1 MKDIFP
7 LTDPIVVLFFI
18 SLIILFVPVVFY
30 KIKLPSLV
38 GLIIVGAIVGPLG
51 FNLLLRNSAIIHF
64 GTVGLLYIMFI
75 SGLETDLSDF
85 KKNKH
90 RSIVFGLLTFAIPM
104 FIGTLTTLFI
114 LRYNLKSSVLLASMY
129 ASHTLIAYPIIS
141 KMKLSKNQAVTITVG
156 GTIITNIL
164 SLLILSVIA
173 TATRG
178 TLDTVF
184 WIMLGVK
191 TTIFLLVSFFIIP
204 GICRWFFH
212 KIENQGG
219 SQFIFVL
226 SVIFGVS
233 FLAKITGIEPI
244 IGAFIAG
251 IILNEFILP
260 ESPLLDKLT
269 FTGNTIFIPYF
280 LISVGMLIDVRV
292 LVSDYRSW
300 VIGIT
305 MVVVATLCK
314 YIAALLTQKI
324 FSYSREERFLMFGLS
339 NAQAASTLA
348 AVMVG
353 YELGIFDI
361 IILNG
366 TIFMIMVTIFVSTYI
381 TDRFSRKI
389 ARRSETQFTSDNTG
403 TFLISIANPV
413 TAERLLDTTI
423 LLSNKNSVINALS
436 IVNDDY
442 NTSQNIISSK
452 KFHDLLQEK
461 NITANRVINSV
472 IRVDINVA
480 GGIIRASKELQT
492 RTLVVG
498 QNRKEKVSDLLF
510 GSMMSKL
517 IDQHPYRI
525 IMCNIKKSINS
536 LKKVY
541 FFLPIMIQQEYNFID
556 LFNMMLLIPINLK
569 VPLQILCG
577 ETCRTDLAQLDI
589 KIEITYSTLPEKVSY
604 LELRDRIQDDEL
616 LILFTAR
623 KESVSWSKETLAIN
637 DFVKRYFTDKNII
650 QVYPDRDPE
659 IKETEFFE

>member
-7 LTDPIVVLFFI
+7 LTDPIVVLFVI

-30 KIKLPSLV
+30 KIKLPALV
-38 GLIIVGAIVGPLG
+38 GLIIVGAIAGPLG

-104 FIGTLTTLFI
+104 LIGTLTTLCI

-129 ASHTLIAYPIIS
+129 ASHTLIAYPVIS

-184 WIMLGVK
+184 WMMLGVK
-191 TTIFLLVSFFIIP
+191 TTIFLLVSFFVIP

-260 ESPLLDKLT
+260 ESPLHDKLT

-300 VIGIT
+300 FVGMT

-314 YIAALLTQKI
+314 YIPALLTQKL
-324 FSYSREERFLMFGLS
+324 FSYSREERFLIFGLS
-339 NAQAASTLA
+339 NAQAAATLA

-353 YELGIFDI
+353 YELGIFDK

-381 TDRFSRKI
+381 TDKFSRKI
-389 ARRSETQFTSDNTG
+389 ARRTEKQVSSSNTG

-436 IVNDDY
+436 IVNDDQ
-442 NTSQNIISSK
+442 NTSQNIITSK

-461 NITANRVINSV
+461 KITANRVINSV
-472 IRVDINVA
+472 IRVDINIA

-492 RTLVVG
+492 QTLVVG

-517 IDQHPYRI
+517 IDQHPSRI
-525 IMCNIKKSINS
+525 IMCNLKKSINS
-536 LKKVY
+536 FKKVY
-541 FFLPIMIQQEYNFID
+541 FFLPVMIQQEYNFID
-556 LFNMMLLIPINLK
+556 LFNMILLIPINLK

-577 ETCRTDLAQLDI
+577 ETCLSALAKLDM
-589 KIEITYSTLPEKVSY
+589 KIEISYSTLPEKASY

-616 LILFTAR
+616 LIFFTAR
-623 KESVSWSKETLAIN
+623 KESASWSKETLAIN
-637 DFVKRYFTDKNII
+637 DFVKRYLSDKNMI